1 MQTALGKPRFS
12 PKSLPFSAFSKFLTA
27 AILLAFARSSPVLG
41 AAPKGAS
48 TKPSDAEQ
56 AAMTNLGKELK
67 ALIVWSTSRVSGN
80 HDLFIMNADGTG
92 ERALTKNDNVDWYP
106 RFSPDGKQVLFCRSK
121 SGWASEGK
129 TDHNEMWDTFVIN
142 TDGTGEKKLV
152 SDALWGTWIDGGK
165 ILYSRN
171 DKIYTMDLTSGEE
184 KVLCDSKDGLPGAV
198 LQQPELSPDG
208 KYLAMT
214 LRGRR
219 RETGILNLEKKEWT
233 KTGEGCEVNWFPSAD
248 RIFWVNPSG
257 NGGSEIF
264 AAAVKD
270 GKLADPGIK
279 YDKLKW
285 VDLPGKQS
293 HEYFCKLSQDGKWL
307 VWCATI
313 FGHEH
318 DIYDYDVF
326 CWKVGAP
333 IEQAVR
339 LTFHTGNDRWP
350 DIFVMQEPAKAD
362 ESSKKEAEKGVG
374 Q

>member
-1 MQTALGKPRFS
+1 MPATLEKPYISLQSMYASVHLRIAFIIALF
-12 PKSLPFSAFSKFLTA
+12 AFGWGTSVF
-27 AILLAFARSSPVLG
+27 G
-41 AAPKGAS
+41 AAPRGEP
-48 TKPSDAEQ
+48 TKPTPAEE
-56 AAMTNLGKELK
+56 AAKARLGKELK

-121 SGWASEGK
+121 SGWVSEAK
-129 TDHNEMWDTFVIN
+129 TDRKEMWDTFVIN

-165 ILYSRN
+165 KILFSRN
-171 DKIYTMDLTSGEE
+171 DKVCTMDIASGEE
-184 KVLCDSKDGLPGAV
+184 KVLYDSKDGLAGAV

-214 LRGRR
+214 LRGKR

-233 KTGEGCEVNWFPSAD
+233 KTGEGCEVNWFPSGD

-264 AAAVKD
+264 SAAVKD
-270 GKLADPGIK
+270 GKLADPGAK
-279 YDKLKW
+279 YESLKW

-313 FGHEH
+313 FGHDH

-333 IEQAVR
+333 IDQAAR
-339 LTFHTGNDRWP
+339 LTFHTCNDRWP
-350 DIFVMQEPAKAD
+350 DIFVMEEPAKAD
-362 ESSKKEAEKGVG
+362 ESAKAEEPKKAE
-374 Q
+374 